1 MCVKPA
7 LERSSAVTT
16 WLLALSMPQYVSV
29 FNRNKWKTLKQVS
42 KLSREELLEGGI
54 KSQHLFKIVDAI
66 AKL

>member
-1 MCVKPA
+1 
-7 LERSSAVTT
+7 
-16 WLLALSMPQYVSV
+16 MPQYVSV

-66 AKL
+66 ANISISAPSLESVIFDFT